1 MNNMDGIEMN
11 QEFTNTYISNCIS
24 RYKQAIYESREISQK
39 NGENMLRGI
48 EDPVGKY
55 LDTNKS
61 QENITSKMVNI
72 QPDDYFTKSEFS
84 TLQYF
89 ASSHLKRAEPYLSK
103 KLVSSKNFSDIQ
115 LISQIF
121 PSFLT
126 SFLGF
131 ECHLGDIK
139 PRADWAFAISGVG
152 PDRQVFTQLLSEG
165 NFPEVLLQKP
175 EWRRISNFAKAW
187 ADTTSDLNDKIQCFW
202 LEFDMP
208 DEQTGI
214 PIPSVFF
221 GPTKKYTYSKGK
233 NLSQFKWLTETAIPL
248 LKGKEV
254 PSQVKQKIDECLLK
268 MPENT
273 SLFQIG
279 TMLSRENQTVRLHIN
294 KIKTEQMIPYLK
306 QIGYKEDTIK
316 LKKLIDEIKDK
327 ADRFVMSYDVTENGI
342 GPRIGIEL
350 SYSSDLFQDEKRW
363 NELLDYLVEK
373 GICLA
378 EKKEALLNY
387 TGIEENQDFSGAVL
401 KPVSTSADY
410 LDKINKS
417 TIVRYI
423 NHVKIVYN
431 PNKKLEAKAYPAV
444 RLFENKN

>member
-1 MNNMDGIEMN
+1 MNEIFGLEMD
-11 QEFTNTYISNCIS
+11 QKATDTYISSCIS
-24 RYKQAIYESREISQK
+24 RYKQAIYDSKEISQK
-39 NGENMLRGI
+39 IGEDMLRGI

-55 LDTNKS
+55 RDIYKQDDNL
-61 QENITSKMVNI
+61 TSKMVNI
-72 QPDDYFTKSEFS
+72 HPDDYFSKSEFS

-89 ASSHLKRAEPYLSK
+89 ASSHLKKAEPYLSK

-115 LISQIF
+115 MISQAF

-131 ECHLGDIK
+131 ECHLGDTR

-165 NFPEVLLQKP
+165 NFPEVLLKTP
-175 EWRRISNFAKAW
+175 EWKRISYFAKVW
-187 ADTTSDLNDKIQCFW
+187 ADADSDLNDKIQCFW
-202 LEFDMP
+202 LEFDMQ
-208 DEQTGI
+208 DEQNGI

-233 NLSQFKWLTETAIPL
+233 KISQFKWLTETAIPL

-254 PSQVKQKIDECLLK
+254 SSKVKHKIDECLLK

-273 SLFQIG
+273 SLFQVG
-279 TMLSRENQTVRLHIN
+279 TMLSRENQMIRFHIN
-294 KIKTEQMIPYLK
+294 KIKLEQIIPYLK
-306 QIGYKEDTIK
+306 QIGYKENTEELEKTISE
-316 LKKLIDEIKDK
+316 LEDK

-350 SYSSDLFQDEKRW
+350 SYSSNLFQEETRW
-363 NELLDYLVEK
+363 NYLLDYLVEK
-373 GICLA
+373 GICLT
-378 EKKEALLNY
+378 EKREALLNY

-410 LDKINKS
+410 LDKISKS
-417 TIVRYI
+417 TVVRYI

-444 RLFENKN
+444 RLFENRQ

>member
-1 MNNMDGIEMN
+1 MNEIFGPEMDQKAMD
-11 QEFTNTYISNCIS
+11 TYISSCIS
-24 RYKQAIYESREISQK
+24 RYKQAIYDSKEISQQI
-39 NGENMLRGI
+39 GEDMLRGI

-55 LDTNKS
+55 QDIHK
-61 QENITSKMVNI
+61 QEDRLTSKMVNI
-72 QPDDYFTKSEFS
+72 QPDDYFSKSEFS

-89 ASSHLKRAEPYLSK
+89 ASSHLKKAEPYLSK

-131 ECHLGDIK
+131 ECHLGDKK

-152 PDRQVFTQLLSEG
+152 PDRQVFTQLLSDG
-165 NFPEVLLQKP
+165 NFPEVLLKTP
-175 EWRRISNFAKAW
+175 EWRRISNFAKEW
-187 ADTTSDLNDKIQCFW
+187 ADNNSNLNDKIQCFW

-208 DEQTGI
+208 DEQNGV

-221 GPTKKYTYSKGK
+221 GPTKKHTYSKGK
-233 NLSQFKWLTETAIPL
+233 NISDFKWLTETAIPL
-248 LKGKEV
+248 LKGQEV
-254 PSQVKQKIDECLLK
+254 PKEVKQKINESLSK
-268 MPENT
+268 MPEET

-279 TMLSRENQTVRLHIN
+279 TMLSRENQMVRLHIN
-294 KIKTEQMIPYLK
+294 KIKPEQIIPYLK
-306 QIGYKEDTIK
+306 QIGYEEKDDGLEI
-316 LKKLIDEIKDK
+316 LIDEIKDK
-327 ADRFVMSYDVTENGI
+327 ADRFVLSFDVKENGI

-350 SYSSDLFQDEKRW
+350 SYSSDLFQEEKRW
-363 NELLDYLVEK
+363 DNLLDYLVEK
-373 GICLA
+373 GICLE
-378 EKKEALLNY
+378 EKREALLNY
-387 TGIEENQDFSGAVL
+387 TGAEENHDFSGAVL

-417 TIVRYI
+417 TMVRYI

-444 RLFENKN
+444 RLFENKQ

>member
-1 MNNMDGIEMN
+1 MLKGMKDPIDKYQITEN
-11 QEFTNTYISNCIS
+11 QEGN
-24 RYKQAIYESREISQK
+24 
-39 NGENMLRGI
+39 L
-48 EDPVGKY
+48 
-55 LDTNKS
+55 
-61 QENITSKMVNI
+61 TSKMISI
-72 QPDDYFTKSEFS
+72 QHDDYFSKSEFS

-103 KLVSSKNFSDIQ
+103 KLVSSQNFSDIQ

-131 ECHLGDIK
+131 ECHLGDTK

-152 PDRQVFTQLLSEG
+152 PDRQVFTKLLSEG
-165 NFPEVLLQKP
+165 NFPDVLLQTP
-175 EWRRISNFAKAW
+175 EWKRISNFAKAW
-187 ADTTSDLNDKIQCFW
+187 ADKNSDLTDKIQCFW

-208 DEQTGI
+208 NEKNDV
-214 PIPSVFF
+214 PIPSIFF
-221 GPTKKYTYSKGK
+221 GPTKKYSNIQEK
-233 NLSQFKWLTETAIPL
+233 NISQFKWLTDTAIPI
-248 LKGKEV
+248 LKGQDV
-254 PSQVKQKIDECLLK
+254 PFQVKEKINDCLLK

-279 TMLSRENQTVRLHIN
+279 TMLSRENQSVRLHIN
-294 KIKTEQMIPYLK
+294 KINPEQIIPYLQ
-306 QIGYKEDTIK
+306 QIGYKEN
-316 LKKLIDEIKDK
+316 LEELVKLIDEIKDK
-327 ADRFVMSYDVTENGI
+327 ADRFVFSYDVTENGI

-350 SYSSDLFQDEKRW
+350 SYSSNLFQEEKRW
-363 NELLDYLVEK
+363 EDLLDYLVEK

-378 EKKEALLNY
+378 EKRDALINY
-387 TGIEENQDFSGAVL
+387 TGIEENQNFSGAVL

-444 RLFENKN
+444 RLFENKQ